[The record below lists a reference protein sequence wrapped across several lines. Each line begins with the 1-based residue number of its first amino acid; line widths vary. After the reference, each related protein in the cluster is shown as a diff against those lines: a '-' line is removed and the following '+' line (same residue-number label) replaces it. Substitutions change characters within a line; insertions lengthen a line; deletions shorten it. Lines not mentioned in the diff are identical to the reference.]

1 MFICIKIVDIFVMVF
16 EFVFIFDFVL
26 GCEYLLFIGFKD
38 VFLNIKVD
46 EFYKL
51 LILNKERLSY
61 EIV

>member
-1 MFICIKIVDIFVMVF
+1 MVF